1 MLNAANITGTK
12 SKADVRESLR
22 QHAANIFLVFML
34 IINLMVTPNFF
45 NAGTIWNVIVQTTT
59 ILLTGMGM
67 AMVISTGGIDIS
79 VGSMMAVGSMVT
91 AKLMYLG
98 IIPAIIIG
106 LIVCAFFGL
115 VSGFMVGKLKCQPMV
130 VTLAMSIGVR
140 GVAQVINDANI
151 LFIEDKYSNF
161 FIIGR
166 YKIFGVLPIQIIP
179 MVIIVGLVYFVI
191 EKTILGRKIQASGD
205 NPKSARLAGINTVKT
220 IISVYVFSAVFAGIA
235 GIIVTAKVGAADG
248 NSIGNLAE
256 LDAIAA
262 VAVGGSSMAGGRT
275 RVFGTLVG
283 ALIMQLITISVNMN
297 NIPFEVARIL
307 KAVIIIFAVY
317 AQREKTA

>member
-1 MLNAANITGTK
+1 
-12 SKADVRESLR
+12 
-22 QHAANIFLVFML
+22 
-34 IINLMVTPNFF
+34 
-45 NAGTIWNVIVQTTT
+45 
-59 ILLTGMGM
+59 
-67 AMVISTGGIDIS
+67 
-79 VGSMMAVGSMVT
+79 
-91 AKLMYLG
+91 
-98 IIPAIIIG
+98 
-106 LIVCAFFGL
+106 
-115 VSGFMVGKLKCQPMV
+115 MV